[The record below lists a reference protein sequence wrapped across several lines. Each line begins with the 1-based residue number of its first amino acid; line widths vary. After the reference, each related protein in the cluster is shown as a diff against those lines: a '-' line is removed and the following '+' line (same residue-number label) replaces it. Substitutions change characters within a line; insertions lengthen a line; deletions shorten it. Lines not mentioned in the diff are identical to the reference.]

1 MSHTPSMPASARPER
16 SMARVITTP
25 KALFALAITFATA
38 ITAYALINES
48 IAGMK
53 EYVYTYFFITYE
65 FEFIKRGFIGEII
78 RLLSIPLSNF
88 SASAIYILGFA
99 ACWIVFVGAFIRM
112 YVLKPTLD
120 VSLLLL
126 FFAFCPALSLHF
138 ATQDFG
144 RLDIFLVMLLLFSV
158 VSPFYISK
166 WPSLLFIIGCQIAA
180 CLIHEGALLLTA
192 PMAFFI
198 WSMRVDG
205 KYPLIPASAAF
216 CVVTLATMVIW
227 YYGDITEMTLDDI
240 YEVYASRSVDG
251 SPLFKGAIN
260 ILMSGLDSAMGTLF
274 YSVPLTLVHHAVF
287 LVAVFFHLVFLINV
301 ARAAD
306 FVGPVARYGSIL
318 FILTPLA
325 LYPLGHDFFRWWSF
339 VFLNA
344 FVLIAYLWITSD
356 KFRSFFANVTR
367 ANRMI
372 LILGIVFSL
381 LVGGTGNKN
390 SLSPEYMPILIATG
404 LAPS

>member
-1 MSHTPSMPASARPER
+1 MSHTPSMPANAQSKVGLAARF
-16 SMARVITTP
+16 TTQ
-25 KALFALAITFATA
+25 KALFVLAAVLATVIA
-38 ITAYALINES
+38 AYALINES

-78 RLLSIPLSNF
+78 RQLSIPLSNF

-99 ACWIVFVGAFIRM
+99 SCWVVFVGAFFRM
-112 YVLKPTLD
+112 YALKPTLD

-126 FFAFCPALSLHF
+126 FFAFCPALTLHF

-144 RLDIFLVMLLLFSV
+144 RLDIFLAMLLLFSV
-158 VSPFYISK
+158 VSPFYMGK
-166 WPSLLFIIGCQIAA
+166 WTSLVFIILCQIAA

-198 WSMRVDG
+198 WSMRVKG
-205 KYPLIPASAAF
+205 KYPLLPAFGAF
-216 CVVTLATMVIW
+216 CAVTLATIVIW
-227 YYGDITEMTLDDI
+227 YYGDITEMTLDEI

-260 ILMSGLDSAMGTLF
+260 ILMSGLDSALGTLF

-287 LVAVFFHLVFLINV
+287 LVAVFFHLIFLVNLV
-301 ARAAD
+301 RAAD
-306 FVGPVARYGSIL
+306 FVKPYALYGSL
-318 FILTPLA
+318 MFVLTPLA

-344 FVLIAYLWITSD
+344 FVLIAYLWTTSD
-356 KFRSFFANVTR
+356 KYRKFFAEVTK
-367 ANRMI
+367 ANRII
-372 LILGIVFSL
+372 LVFGIVASL